1 MRSIFLIVAGIGLLV
16 IGGALI
22 GLGDQAQYDLQHAIA
37 SGDVEA
43 ARQAAGKA
51 YDSGGLILFSRLLMF
66 SGLGLAIFGG
76 VQVFRK
82 RSG

>member
-51 YDSGGLILFSRLLMF
+51 YDSQGLILFSRLLMF

-76 VQVFRK
+76 V
-82 RSG
+82 